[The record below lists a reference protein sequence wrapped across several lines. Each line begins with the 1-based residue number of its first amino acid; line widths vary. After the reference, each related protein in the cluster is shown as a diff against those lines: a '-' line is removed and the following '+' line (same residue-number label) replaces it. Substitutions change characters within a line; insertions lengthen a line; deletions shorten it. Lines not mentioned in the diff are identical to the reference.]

1 MWKGGK
7 LDGQGPGSYRREIQ
21 FRGKGGIERCWMIR
35 LLTEGAVTAY
45 AGGDRHK
52 IVEEIMRYTLGYH
65 LRHR

>member
-1 MWKGGK
+1 
-7 LDGQGPGSYRREIQ
+7 
-21 FRGKGGIERCWMIR
+21 MIR